1 MTERKICLERKVC
14 LTSEYVVVPPREQKK
29 PLLVVGSGRAGEV
42 IILEM

>member
-14 LTSEYVVVPPREQKK
+14 FTCEYLVVPPREQKK

>member
-1 MTERKICLERKVC
+1 MTERKVYLERKVC